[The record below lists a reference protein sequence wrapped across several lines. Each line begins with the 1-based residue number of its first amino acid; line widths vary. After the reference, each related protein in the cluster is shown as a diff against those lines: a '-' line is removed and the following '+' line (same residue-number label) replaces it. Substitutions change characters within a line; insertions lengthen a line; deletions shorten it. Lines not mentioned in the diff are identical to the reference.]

1 MSKTGKIAMPTQGWL
16 YVLTGLVVALFLT
29 LAPFAAQAQSLFTG
43 GGSSDTETTETTPEA
58 GAKAPLD
65 TLLEV
70 LKDDDARAALI
81 ADLEKSLDASGAPAG
96 DANPAIETITEAAD
110 AEGVSVGRQIALIT

>member
-43 GGSSDTETTETTPEA
+43 GGSSNTETTETTPEA
-58 GAKAPLD
+58 EAKAPLD

-70 LKDDDARAALI
+70 LKDDNARAALI
-81 ADLEKSLDASGAPAG
+81 ADLEKSLDASGDPRVMKTPRLKPSPPPRMPKAYRSGGKSP
-96 DANPAIETITEAAD
+96 
-110 AEGVSVGRQIALIT
+110 

>member
-58 GAKAPLD
+58 EANSPRPLMMKKGNASGSRVDWKRKA
-65 TLLEV
+65 TT
-70 LKDDDARAALI
+70 ARAIKMRGLAKREML
-81 ADLEKSLDASGAPAG
+81 AMF
-96 DANPAIETITEAAD
+96 
-110 AEGVSVGRQIALIT
+110 R